1 MIIDVHY
8 HLFAKL
14 SERMVRNL
22 AQSAIHQAK
31 EMRIDVDPEKLI
43 KKVSGTWPDPSG
55 EGVLAIME
63 DAGIDLT
70 LICMV
75 DNADIAQIKSENM
88 QRGNKIIGDIA
99 RKNPGRIMA
108 LAGID
113 PRRPEASD
121 MMKQCFEEYGV
132 RGLKYHPD
140 DGYYPCSPE
149 SYKLLEVLVK
159 YNGILLTHTS
169 PLGPPSRCKYAEAIE
184 LADLAVD
191 FPDLKV
197 IAAHMGMINWRPWA
211 SLAARQPN
219 LFGDLAMWDHYAF
232 TRYELFCREL
242 RLLLDFAGASK
253 VLFGTDNPMNS
264 AIVPTKTLIQ
274 LLKDLPKKAP
284 AGIAFTKEEID
295 GILGGNAASLLGLK
309 EK

>member
-14 SERMVRNL
+14 SESMVRNL

-31 EMRIDVDPEKLI
+31 EMKIDVDPEKLI
-43 KKVSGTWPDPSG
+43 KKVSGTWADPSG
-55 EGVLAIME
+55 DGVLSIME

-75 DNADIAQIKSENM
+75 DNANINQIKSENM

-113 PRRPEASD
+113 PRRPEAPD

-140 DGYYPCSPE
+140 DGYYPCSRE

-169 PLGPPSRCKYAEAIE
+169 PLGPPSRCKYAEATE

-232 TRYELFCREL
+232 TRYELFSREL
-242 RLLLDFAGASK
+242 RVLLDFAGATK

-264 AIVPTKTLIQ
+264 AVVPTKTLIQ

-295 GILGGNAASLLGLK
+295 GILGVNAASLLGLK
-309 EK
+309 

>member
-8 HLFAKL
+8 HLFPKL
-14 SERMVRNL
+14 SERIVRNL

-31 EMRIDVDPEKLI
+31 EMGIEVNPEELI

-75 DNADIAQIKSENM
+75 DNAGITQIKAENI
-88 QRGNKIIGDIA
+88 QKGNKIIGDIA

-108 LAGID
+108 LAGVD
-113 PRRPEASD
+113 PRRPEAPD
-121 MMKQCFEEYGV
+121 MLKQCFEEYGV

-140 DGYYPCSPE
+140 DGYYPCGPD

-169 PLGPPSRCKYAEAIE
+169 PLGPPSRSKYAEALE
-184 LADLAVD
+184 LSDLAVD
-191 FPDLKV
+191 FPELKV

-219 LFGDLAMWDHYAF
+219 LYGDLAMWDHYAF
-232 TRYELFCREL
+232 TRYNLFCRDL
-242 RLLLDFAGASK
+242 RDLLDYAGKSK

-264 AIVPTKTLIQ
+264 AVVPTKTLIK
-274 LLKDLPKKAP
+274 LLKDLPEKAP
-284 AGIAFTKEEID
+284 AGICFTEEEVNR
-295 GILGGNAASLLGLK
+295 ILGGNASALLGLRQ
-309 EK
+309 